1 MSSLSSARRL
11 GYLFT
16 DFHDHENVGHAR
28 SKLLEKFRGGEE
40 SAKEN
45 LRTGQLH
52 IDFRILKSTLQKFTK
67 SLTQLVEV
75 KIQTG
80 SVKSYNLQEE
90 LSKRAVQQQRAH
102 RGHVIETT
110 ETNKNSKAGQ

>member
-1 MSSLSSARRL
+1 MI
-11 GYLFT
+11 GQT
-16 DFHDHENVGHAR
+16 VGEN
-28 SKLLEKFRGGEE
+28 FRGGEE

-110 ETNKNSKAGQ
+110 ETQENGTTRQ